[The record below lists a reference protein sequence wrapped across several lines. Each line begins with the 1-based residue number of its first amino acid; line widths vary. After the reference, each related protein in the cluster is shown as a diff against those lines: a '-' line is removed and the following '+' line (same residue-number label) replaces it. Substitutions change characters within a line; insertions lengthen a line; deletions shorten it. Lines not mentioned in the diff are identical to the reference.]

1 MNEGAFHEPV
11 LLEEVMH
18 YLAPTPGKAYVD
30 CTLGDG
36 GHSLEILKLLGGRGL
51 LIGIDV
57 DPRSLETARRRIKQT
72 RTIPAPVKLVQGN
85 FADLAPILK
94 HTNDPP
100 FGGILL
106 DLGTSTP
113 QLLHSQTGLSFDS
126 DAPLDMRL
134 GDQADLIPA
143 SDFVNTWDE
152 NELTRLFKD
161 NAEEKWSRRI
171 AKRIVEQRAT
181 KPIETGRELA
191 TLVGGAIPR
200 RAWPKRIHP
209 ATRVFMA
216 LRIAVNRE
224 FENLEAVLPQA
235 YEALE
240 PGGRLVVISFHS
252 GEDRRV
258 KDFFRKM
265 AKPETEVPWPLPQG
279 KAETKGRM
287 RILTR
292 KTVRPGPEEIERNP
306 RSRSAKLRAA
316 EKI

>member
-72 RTIPAPVKLVQGN
+72 RNVPAPVKLVQGN

-113 QLLHSQTGLSFDS
+113 QLLQSQTGLSFDS

-134 GDQADLIPA
+134 GDQGDLIPA
-143 SDFVNTWDE
+143 SEIVNAWDE
-152 NELTRLFKD
+152 ERLTRV
-161 NAEEKWSRRI
+161 S
-171 AKRIVEQRAT
+171 
-181 KPIETGRELA
+181 
-191 TLVGGAIPR
+191 
-200 RAWPKRIHP
+200 
-209 ATRVFMA
+209 
-216 LRIAVNRE
+216 
-224 FENLEAVLPQA
+224 
-235 YEALE
+235 
-240 PGGRLVVISFHS
+240 S
-252 GEDRRV
+252 
-258 KDFFRKM
+258 
-265 AKPETEVPWPLPQG
+265 
-279 KAETKGRM
+279 
-287 RILTR
+287 
-292 KTVRPGPEEIERNP
+292 
-306 RSRSAKLRAA
+306 SA
-316 EKI
+316 